1 MMAIMG
7 PELLAYPFLFI
18 ALFFEMFV
26 LVTFLSEP
34 ARRAR
39 NRAPAG
45 SLPAAAIIIPCYNE
59 KATFAATAESALAL
73 DYPADKLS
81 VILVDDGSTDGTAEL
96 MARFEN
102 NPRVTVIRKENGGK
116 HTALNAGIAATR
128 AELVGCLDADSFVES
143 SALLEMVPCF
153 DNPKVGASTA
163 AMSVNNPKG
172 MIEHMQN
179 AEYIFGITLRHAL
192 SSVNGLYV
200 TPGPFS
206 FYRREIVEALGGFRA
221 GHSTEDLEMAL
232 RLQRAGY
239 IIENAPRAR
248 VYTNAP
254 KSVGK
259 LVKQRTRWTTGFLRN
274 VLYDYRDLIGNR
286 NYGALG
292 LFVLPIGLTAIA
304 SGMLL
309 FGVTLFLTVRRAVE
323 MVMIHEGIPYTFSL
337 PHHVPS
343 FDWYYV
349 PASLYVL
356 MALSTI
362 VISLSMIVLGKTMS
376 KTPGSLRSG
385 LISYVFLY
393 GFIAPLWLVRAT
405 ADVVTGAKRSWR

>member
-1 MMAIMG
+1 MG

-18 ALFFEMFV
+18 ALFFETFV

-34 ARRAR
+34 ARKAR
-39 NRAPAG
+39 NRAPA
-45 SLPAAAIIIPCYNE
+45 SMLPATAIIIPCYNE
-59 KATFAATAESALAL
+59 AATFAATAESALAL
-73 DYPADKLS
+73 DYPADKLR
-81 VILVDDGSTDGTAEL
+81 VILVDDGSTDGTGEL
-96 MARFEN
+96 MKRFEG

-116 HTALNAGIAATR
+116 HTALNAGIAATD
-128 AELVGCLDADSFVES
+128 AELVGCLDADSFVEP
-143 SALLEMVPCF
+143 SALLEMIPCF
-153 DNPKVGASTA
+153 DDSKVAASTA
-163 AMSVNNPKG
+163 AMSVNNPTR

-206 FYRREIVEALGGFRA
+206 FYRREIVEKLGGFRA

-232 RLQRAGY
+232 RLQRAGFV
-239 IIENAPRAR
+239 IENAPRAR

-254 KSVGK
+254 RSVAK

-274 VLYDYRDLIGNR
+274 VLYDYRDLIGNKS
-286 NYGALG
+286 YGALG
-292 LFVLPIGLTAIA
+292 LFVLPIGLTAIV

-309 FGVTLFLTVRRAVE
+309 FGVTLFLTVRRV
-323 MVMIHEGIPYTFSL
+323 VRNIMIHEGIPYTFSV
-337 PHHVPS
+337 PHQMPS
-343 FDWYYV
+343 FDWYYL

-362 VISLSMIVLGKTMS
+362 LISLSMVVLGKTVS
-376 KTPGSLRSG
+376 RTPGSLKSG
-385 LISYVFLY
+385 IVSYVLLY

-405 ADVVTGAKRSWR
+405 ADVVTGTKRSWR